1 MREPPPPRGQAFAMK
16 KRDKESTGTLNLLVP
31 CFFAI
36 QAAVVASVIAEKR
49 RGSLMSTLHVTPL
62 LDLIG

>member
-1 MREPPPPRGQAFAMK
+1 MK